1 MTSIQER
8 VYVSCPFGKAP
19 SYLNYYLDELAKSS
33 GTDGAVLRLSVPL
46 AEFGIPSNLSV
57 FRDVVAA
64 FEPPDEKVYG
74 LARTPVRWKPEG
86 GGPFPDFSGVIT
98 VEQDERYGSCALVL
112 EGSYKPP
119 LGTVGEVFDAAMGRR
134 IAKRTARELLRML
147 RKRLEADWSSAQYR
161 GADGSAQTQKPFR
174 GGKTDVA
181 L

>member
-33 GTDGAVLRLSVPL
+33 GAAGAVLRLSVPL

-57 FRDVVAA
+57 SRDVVAQ

-112 EGSYKPP
+112 EGSYEPP
-119 LGTVGEVFDAAMGRR
+119 LGAVGEVFDAAMGRR

-147 RKRLEADWSSAQYR
+147 HKRLEEDWSSDQHHDAS
-161 GADGSAQTQKPFR
+161 GSAEAHKPFR
-174 GGKTDVA
+174 GEQSDVA